1 VLLNRHVIQ
10 VINSLFI
17 RDLLYNTK
25 QHLAV
30 IF

>member
-1 VLLNRHVIQ
+1 VIQ